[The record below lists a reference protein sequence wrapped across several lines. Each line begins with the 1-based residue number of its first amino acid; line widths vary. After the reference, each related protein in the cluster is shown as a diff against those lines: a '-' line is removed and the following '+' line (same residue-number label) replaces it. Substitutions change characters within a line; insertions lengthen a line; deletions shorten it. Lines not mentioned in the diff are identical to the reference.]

1 MGNNSSPTLDYRQ
14 QRRVTPE
21 RRDTKDVSLTMA
33 QLTAW
38 RVSRPRHRKGG
49 PDRAQQSTRLMM

>member
-1 MGNNSSPTLDYRQ
+1 MGNNSFPTLDYRQ

-21 RRDTKDVSLTMA
+21 RRDTKDVSLTIA

-38 RVSRPRHRKGG
+38 RVCSSWHRKGG
-49 PDRAQQSTRLMM
+49 PDTAPQSAKLTM